1 MFKGP
6 YTARF
11 RRHLYSTVDSHS
23 WSGPCYSLN
32 DSICPRWPENKV
44 NAGVSFFKRAAAGQ
58 CQCNHAITAPGGG
71 AAIALRGAGHPSYHL
86 TVLVVSS
93 RESLEQ
99 GEFLET

>member
-1 MFKGP
+1 MFKRL

-32 DSICPRWPENKV
+32 DSICPWWPENKV

-71 AAIALRGAGHPSYHL
+71 APIALRGAGHPSYYL
-86 TVLVVSS
+86 TVSS